1 MDSILEQ
8 VFKEEGWRFPK
19 GYPDVSIPEEKSKLF
34 ELLQQRIDET
44 PSMLSQEA
52 IDILSKEFDLDAS
65 KFKELSPNKFK
76 VLMSNAERSPFIE
89 KAKNLKDFDHE
100 LKGGSKGQIRYKDK
114 ILFLPKPEHVQ
125 GQKSAGKENEDIF
138 INSINNAIEEN
149 DGSIDIILS
158 SPEHTEKFNNVTFC
172 MDSSKDGAG
181 KGDKSDA
188 RLLSGKET
196 LANIS
201 LKKDGGFRWATLRTL
216 MPNLLQSI
224 IQKGEKGEIPTLGFE
239 KDERGT
245 DKYKMVNPQTGERV
259 TLVVIE
265 DIPKEYDELIIF
277 GKEKI
282 KPIIV
287 SKTFSFGD
295 FEVNNGILNI
305 KCSHIYKNMDDIKKA
320 KPAVEPV
327 IVLAQHI
334 GQKFGIDFRAYPAF
348 MAQIGPKQK
357 GIKLNYN
364 DIK

>member
-19 GYPDVSIPEEKSKLF
+19 GYPDVSIPEEKFKLF
-34 ELLQQRIDET
+34 ELLQQRIDEN

-138 INSINNAIEEN
+138 INSINNAIEAN
-149 DGSIDIILS
+149 GGSIDVILN
-158 SPEHTEKFNNVTFC
+158 SPEHTEKFNNVTLC
-172 MDSSKDGAG
+172 VDSSKAGAG
-181 KGDKSDA
+181 KGAKSDA
-188 RLLSGKET
+188 QLYSSET
-196 LANIS
+196 LLVNIS
-201 LKKDGGFRWATLRTL
+201 LKKDGGFRWATLRTM
-216 MPNLLQSI
+216 MPDLLQSI

-239 KDERGT
+239 KDERGI
-245 DKYKMVNPQTGERV
+245 DKYKMNNPQTGERV

-265 DIPKEYDELIIF
+265 DIPDEYDELIVF
-277 GKEKI
+277 GNEPK
-282 KPIIV
+282 KPIII

-295 FEVNNGILNI
+295 FEVNNDTLNVR
-305 KCSHIYKNMDDIKKA
+305 CSHIYTSMEDIKKTNS
-320 KPAVEPV
+320 EPV

-348 MAQIGPKQK
+348 MAKIGPNQK

>member
-1 MDSILEQ
+1 
-8 VFKEEGWRFPK
+8 
-19 GYPDVSIPEEKSKLF
+19 
-34 ELLQQRIDET
+34 
-44 PSMLSQEA
+44 
-52 IDILSKEFDLDAS
+52 
-65 KFKELSPNKFK
+65 
-76 VLMSNAERSPFIE
+76 MSNAERSPFIE

-138 INSINNAIEEN
+138 INSIKNAIEEN
-149 DGSIDIILS
+149 GGKIDITFN
-158 SPEHTEKFNNVTFC
+158 SPEHTEKFYNVTGC
-172 MDSSKDGAG
+172 EDSSKSGAG

-188 RLLSGKET
+188 QLYSSESV

-201 LKKDGGFRWATLRTL
+201 LKKDGGFRWATLRTM
-216 MPNLLQSI
+216 MPDLLSSI
-224 IQKGEKGEIPTLGFE
+224 ITKAQKGEIPTLAFE
-239 KDERGT
+239 KDERGI
-245 DKYKMVNPQTGERV
+245 DKYKMNNPQTGERV
-259 TLVVIE
+259 TLVVIDNVPE
-265 DIPKEYDELIIF
+265 DKNEEIVF
-277 GKEKI
+277 GKESP
-282 KPIIV
+282 KPIII

-295 FEVNNGILNI
+295 FEMKDDTLNI
-305 KCSHIYKNMDDIKKA
+305 NCSHIYTSMEDVKKTNS
-320 KPAVEPV
+320 EPV